1 MFVVSTAK
9 GSLDDGELVCFR
21 VLFALHVRTP
31 VSRETL
37 GELVEIQVFQSPHD
51 YIFDIF
57 YKFFEKHQSFA

>member
-31 VSRETL
+31 VSRETF
-37 GELVEIQVFQSPHD
+37 GRIG
-51 YIFDIF
+51 
-57 YKFFEKHQSFA
+57 